1 MINKV
6 LLEKLFKM
14 NGLSVKGIVVNEDE
28 KKANVL
34 SSFGLSPTR
43 SHEYGGEPIRVD
55 VSPNPVSNDTT
66 SLTEDNI
73 NKFKLI

>member
-14 NGLSVKGIVVNEDE
+14 NGLTVKGIVVNEDE
-28 KKANVL
+28 KKANVIHD
-34 SSFGLSPTR
+34 FGLNPTT
-43 SHEYGGEPIRVD
+43 SHENGGVASEAG
-55 VSPNPVSNDTT
+55 VSKGIT

-73 NKFKLI
+73 ETFNLK

>member
-14 NGLSVKGIVVNEDE
+14 NGLSVTGNLINEDE
-28 KKANVL
+28 KKADVL
-34 SSFGLSPTR
+34 HNFGLNPTT
-43 SHEYGGEPIRVD
+43 SHENGGEAPTAG
-55 VSPNPVSNDTT
+55 VSNGNT

-73 NKFKLI
+73 NKFELI